1 MHCFAIPTTKQEHTQ
16 FSQLKVTQ
24 AATQTYTVVAVE
36 HATEGQ
42 PLDVSQLEHLQSF
55 ASDDAGWMP
64 PSDPAEPIK
73 AVLFHCATGDD
84 AACLQRV
91 QALVAG
97 RTDLVV
103 VTQTF
108 SREFMLNRC
117 EARTGYRAKGAWWS
131 CETPHDEAMLAAQT
145 GRCGWKGPFYLYV
158 DYVNSQMVPEEGP
171 TSDLRVYAV
180 VTQAELA
187 REGRWSV
194 KGVQRVVRSSVGLL
208 HVVGIMKGD
217 KRLFAGAPLE
227 EIDITAAVQQT
238 LRDDPWTLMGRL
250 TFAITLV
257 ELDPLALM
265 LGLNVVV
272 DFDVAERPPLDEAP
286 LQCPIIISAFFRL
299 NVVFDIGQNE
309 HWPAEEHAF
318 DARRGP
324 VGLAA

>member
-1 MHCFAIPTTKQEHTQ
+1 MHSFAIPVTEQEHTQ
-16 FSQLKVTQ
+16 FSQLEVTR
-24 AATQTYTVVAVE
+24 AATQTYDVVAVE

-42 PLDVSQLEHLQSF
+42 PLDVSQLEHLRSF

-73 AVLFHCATGDD
+73 AVLFHGATWDD

-97 RTDLVV
+97 CEDLVV

-131 CETPHDEAMLAAQT
+131 CDTPHDEAMLAAQT

-158 DYVNSQMVPEEGP
+158 DYVNQEMVPEEGP
-171 TSDLRVYAV
+171 TSDLRVWVLAS
-180 VTQAELA
+180 QAELA
-187 REGRWSV
+187 KPGRRSAEGIE
-194 KGVQRVVRSSVGLL
+194 RVMKSSVGLL

-217 KRLFAGAPLE
+217 KRLFAGEPLE
-227 EIDITAAVQQT
+227 DIDITSAVNST

-250 TFAITLV
+250 TFAIILV
-257 ELDPLALM
+257 ELDPVALM
-265 LGLNVVV
+265 FGLNIVVA
-272 DFDVAERPPLDEAP
+272 FDVVQRPPLDEAP
-286 LQCPIIISAFFRL
+286 LQCPIIISAFFS
-299 NVVFDIGQNE
+299 G
-309 HWPAEEHAF
+309 
-318 DARRGP
+318 
-324 VGLAA
+324 